1 MPRLLLLTAILLMSG
16 ALPAGSPAAGRP
28 ALRPR
33 LVLPKPAT
41 IERPPFDSY
50 LTVKFRDEVKARV
63 IGTTLE
69 SSAGVDWTPVER
81 VTERHAL
88 RYRPLIRLPQQRLAV
103 LEARASARSGV
114 GQPDLAGMFVV
125 YGPAATLEQAARD
138 LLALDAVEWIEFSQ
152 LRPEP
157 PCSDLAPPTPNYFS
171 AGLQGYHNPN
181 PGVNAGYAWSL
192 GARGQGIRIADC
204 EYGYIAGTEDLC
216 DIVDEPGQTVHSAV
230 AAMGWDDHGT
240 AVLGE
245 LAGLAN
251 SYGITGLAPD
261 SDIFFFTEWSVE
273 QGLRRETAIASAIA
287 TLAAGDVVVLEMQAP
302 GVSGYGPA
310 ELSWPVWQLTKTAT
324 DAGVIVVGAAGNG
337 GEDLDGSGYAG
348 YRARGDSGAI
358 LVGAGSAT
366 TAHVKLGFSTY
377 GSRVDVQGWGDA
389 VFTLGYGSYAQ
400 LGGDPR
406 QRYRANFNG
415 TSAAT
420 PIVAGSVAL
429 LQSLSEQNFACR
441 LDPRAMRQLL
451 IDTGLAQGGGGHI
464 GPFPNVK
471 AAADALLAQGH
482 CNWPHCGNGIR
493 EGSEPCDGGDIGSC
507 SLCTVDCTCG
517 SSTPGEAKDL
527 QAVDFVAPGLVIS
540 YDPACSAADHTLVYG
555 PLNDVATYGYTE
567 RKCALGGGG
576 PAGPLTLGP
585 GSYFFLVV
593 GNDGLGVEGSYGRDS
608 SGAERPALAGGPS
621 CPQTQQLS
629 PTCE

>member
-1 MPRLLLLTAILLMSG
+1 MPPGRLLLLTAILLSVG
-16 ALPAGSPAAGRP
+16 SLAAGSP

-33 LVLPKPAT
+33 SVLPKSDT

-50 LTVKFRDEVKARV
+50 LTVKFRDDVKARAL
-63 IGTTLE
+63 GTTLR
-69 SSAGVDWTPVER
+69 SSGGTDLTPLAR

-88 RYRPLIRLPQQRLAV
+88 RYEPLIRLPQESLAA
-103 LEARASARSGV
+103 LEVRASARSGAA
-114 GQPDLAGMFVV
+114 QPDLAGIFVV
-125 YGPAATLEQAARD
+125 HGPDAALGQAARD
-138 LLALDAVEWIEFSQ
+138 LLALDAVEWVEFSQ

-181 PGVNAGYAWSL
+181 PGVDAGYAWSL

-216 DIVDEPGQTVHSAV
+216 DIVNEPGQTVHPGV

-245 LAGLAN
+245 MAGLDN
-251 SYGITGLAPD
+251 LYGVTGLSPD
-261 SDIFFFTEWSVE
+261 SDVLFFTEWSVE

-287 TLAAGDVVVLEMQAP
+287 ALAAGDIVVLEMQTW

-310 ELSWPVWQLTKTAT
+310 ELSWSVWHLTKTAT
-324 DAGVIVVGAAGNG
+324 DAGVIVVAAAGNG
-337 GEDLDGSGYAG
+337 SENLDDPGYAS

-366 TAHVKLGFSTY
+366 TGHVKLGFSTY
-377 GSRVDVQGWGDA
+377 GSRVNVQGWGDA
-389 VFTLGYGSYAQ
+389 VFTLGYGSYAE
-400 LGGDPR
+400 LGGDR
-406 QRYRANFNG
+406 KQRYRANFNG
-415 TSAAT
+415 TSSAA
-420 PIVAGSVAL
+420 PIVAGSAAL
-429 LQSLSEQNFACR
+429 LQSLSEQSFACR
-441 LDPRAMRQLL
+441 LDPPAMRKLL
-451 IDTGLAQGGGGHI
+451 IDKGTPQGGGGHI
-464 GPFPNVK
+464 GPLPNVR
-471 AAADALLAQGH
+471 AAADALLAHGD
-482 CNWPHCGNGIR
+482 CDWPHCGNGIR
-493 EGSEPCDGGDIGSC
+493 EGSEACDGGDIGSC
-507 SLCTVDCTCG
+507 PLCAVNCSCA
-517 SSTPGEAKDL
+517 SSTPGEAKNL
-527 QAVDFVAPGLVIS
+527 LAVDFFAPGIILS

-555 PLNDVATYGYTE
+555 PLDQVASYGYTE
-567 RKCALGGGG
+567 RKCALGAGGTV
-576 PAGPLTLGP
+576 GPLTLGP

-608 SGAERPALAGGPS
+608 SGAERPALQSGPS
-621 CPQTQQLS
+621 CPQVQQLS